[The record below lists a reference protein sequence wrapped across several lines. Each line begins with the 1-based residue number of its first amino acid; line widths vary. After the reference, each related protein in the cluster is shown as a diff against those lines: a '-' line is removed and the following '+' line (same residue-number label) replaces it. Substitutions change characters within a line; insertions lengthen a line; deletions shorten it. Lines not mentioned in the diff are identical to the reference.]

1 MTESQEKLK
10 KLFIAGCNLESELRN
25 IQKISLT
32 PDKTGRKEQLLM
44 LNDWLNDA
52 LFKLVQTNEELFDMA
67 SKIENPDSIFSILE
81 HWLDDVTK
89 NNDEFVCQWLE
100 VILNQSLTKTSYAQA
115 LILRALPREVCA

>member
-1 MTESQEKLK
+1 
-10 KLFIAGCNLESELRN
+10 
-25 IQKISLT
+25 
-32 PDKTGRKEQLLM
+32 M

-67 SKIENPDSIFSILE
+67 SKIENPDSIYSILE